1 MADVID
7 FQKAKDKKKADDVVK
22 DIKDAAVE
30 QIDATTSDI
39 LENIA
44 KRNKENKE
52 RESKEREKANKSV
65 LHSYKIKPKQ
75 PKKD

>member
-1 MADVID
+1 MADIID

-30 QIDATTSDI
+30 QIDATTSEI

-44 KRNKENKE
+44 KKNKENRE
-52 RESKEREKANKSV
+52 REKEDREKANKSV